1 MIKKLLPL
9 AVLLLLL
16 LPNPEATAATEW
28 NEAVTVYGAALEND
42 AQLQDAT
49 RELLGTSDDDKV
61 AYVYSEDVNQYI
73 GMNYSNDVLKS
84 SIRII
89 QEDEGYGLDITVD
102 ESMGEITQITE
113 ETYKNAL
120 LTSGITDAQ
129 VVIGAAQDVTGES
142 ALAGIYKAYEEQGEA
157 IDTERT
163 QNAQEELG
171 TITDITEEN
180 SAVEGFSQEQ
190 LNKMITDIK
199 IEVINQ
205 GGNLSE
211 SEIRDIV
218 DEQMAANG
226 LDGILT
232 QDQIDRIIDLIRQ
245 IQNSG
250 LFQSEEAQALK
261 DSAQNLIDQ
270 ITSSDSFK
278 NAVDQAESLGQEI
291 TESNAWD
298 TFKTAVSNFFDRVIS
313 FFRSLFN

>member
-1 MIKKLLPL
+1 MIRKLLPL
-9 AVLLLLL
+9 AMALLLLA
-16 LPNPEATAATEW
+16 PGRAEAATEW

-42 AQLQDAT
+42 PQLQEST
-49 RELLGTSDDDKV
+49 REILGAAESDKV
-61 AYVYSEDVNQYI
+61 AYVYSEDVQEYI
-73 GMNYSNDVLKS
+73 GMNYSDDVLKS

-89 QEDEGYGLDITVD
+89 QQDQGYGLDITVD
-102 ESMGEITQITE
+102 ESMGQITQITE

-142 ALAGIYKAYEEQGEA
+142 ALAGIYKAYEAQGEA

-171 TITDITEEN
+171 TITEITEEN
-180 SAVEGFSQEQ
+180 SSVAGFSQEQ

-205 GGNLSE
+205 GGNLAE
-211 SEIRDIV
+211 SEIRNIV

-232 QDQIDRIIDLIRQ
+232 QAQIDRIVALIEQ

-250 LFQSEEAQALK
+250 LFQSEEAQVLK

-291 TESNAWD
+291 QESSAWES
-298 TFKTAVSNFFDRVIS
+298 FRTAVSNFFDRVVS